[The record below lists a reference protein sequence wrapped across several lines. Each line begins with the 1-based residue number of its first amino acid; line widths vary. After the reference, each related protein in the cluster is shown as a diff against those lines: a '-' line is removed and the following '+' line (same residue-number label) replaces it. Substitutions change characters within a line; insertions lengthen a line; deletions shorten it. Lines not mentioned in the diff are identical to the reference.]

1 MKKYF
6 IVVFIT
12 DAISWH
18 ASAQNQAD
26 SNFYQTKQSL
36 WLAKKAGA
44 WSVIQ
49 TLQPTIDASPIIIKG
64 IEAKRIMVGALC
76 MHEVMQ
82 PLKGA
87 VMPLFRRL
95 SDLDYNLNDAH
106 WDYVS
111 IDTRITGGIMY
122 FTNFGNTGDSIVS
135 YILNFP
141 HPGFGPQQT
150 DRGKNVRVKT
160 VITSVNDD
168 HDVVKQYWKLTDGH
182 EWLAVQYDYFR
193 KK

>member
-6 IVVFIT
+6 IVVFMMCAT
-12 DAISWH
+12 AWY
-18 ASAQNQAD
+18 ASAQNEAD
-26 SNFYQTKQSL
+26 SEFHKTKQSL
-36 WLAKKAGA
+36 WLAKKTGI
-44 WSVIQ
+44 WNVTQ

-64 IEAKRIMVGALC
+64 IEAERTMVGALC

-82 PLKGA
+82 PAKGA

-95 SDLDYNLNDAH
+95 SDLDYNFNAAH
-106 WDYVS
+106 WDYIS

-141 HPGFGPQQT
+141 HPGFGPEQK

-160 VITSVNDD
+160 VITSVSDD
-168 HDVVKQYWKLTDGH
+168 HDVIKQYWRLTDGH
-182 EWLAVQYDYFR
+182 EWLAVQYDYIR

>member
-1 MKKYF
+1 MKKYL
-6 IVVFIT
+6 ILIFIT
-12 DAISWH
+12 GITTWH

-26 SNFYQTKQSL
+26 SGFYQTKESL
-36 WLAKKAGA
+36 WLVKKTGA
-44 WSVIQ
+44 WNVIQ
-49 TLQPTIDASPIIIKG
+49 TLRPTIDASPITIKG
-64 IEAKRIMVGALC
+64 IEAERTMVGAFC

-82 PLKGA
+82 PIKGTA
-87 VMPLFRRL
+87 MPLFRRL
-95 SDLDYNLNDAH
+95 SDLDYNLNDTH
-106 WDYVS
+106 WDYIS

-122 FTNFGNTGDSIVS
+122 FTNFGKTGDSIVS

-160 VITSVNDD
+160 AIIFVDDD
-168 HDVVKQYWKLTDGH
+168 HDIVKQYWKLTDTH
-182 EWLAVQYDYFR
+182 EWLAVQYDYTR